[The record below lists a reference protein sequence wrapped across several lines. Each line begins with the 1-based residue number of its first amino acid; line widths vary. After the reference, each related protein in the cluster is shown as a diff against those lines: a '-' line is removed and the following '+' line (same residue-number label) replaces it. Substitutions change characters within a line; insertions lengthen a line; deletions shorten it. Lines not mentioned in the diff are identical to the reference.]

1 MRTWLRIL
9 AWVGGI
15 VGVVLLVLYIFVFDV
30 WTVPSDDPLLSA
42 SIEPTLSAGDVVL
55 LSRHT
60 DVARGNLLRCADP
73 QAPGRFIIARAI
85 GKYGDNLTITDEVV
99 AIDGHRNPSPRAC
112 DPPNMTLH
120 DPNSNEDVELTCAVE
135 EYGEMAFNA
144 LRTRDHPEPPSKAEV
159 EAGHWYLVSDDRH
172 IHLDSRDF
180 GQIDPNTCQHIDFR
194 LVSKA
199 GFWDAKK
206 RLTIIW

>member
-15 VGVVLLVLYIFVFDV
+15 VGVVLLILYIFVFDV

-60 DVARGNLLRCADP
+60 DVARGNLVRCADP

-85 GKYGDNLTITDEVV
+85 GRYGDNLTITNEVV
-99 AIDGHRNPSPRAC
+99 AIDAQRNPSPRAC
-112 DPPNMTLH
+112 DPPTMTLH
-120 DPNSNEDVELTCAVE
+120 DPNSNEDVELVCAVE
-135 EYGEMAFNA
+135 EYGEMAFSA
-144 LRTRDHPEPPSKAEV
+144 LRTRDHPEPPTKAEV
-159 EAGHWYLVSDDRH
+159 QAGRWYLVSDDRH

-180 GQIDPNTCQHIDFR
+180 GQIDPSTCLHIDFR